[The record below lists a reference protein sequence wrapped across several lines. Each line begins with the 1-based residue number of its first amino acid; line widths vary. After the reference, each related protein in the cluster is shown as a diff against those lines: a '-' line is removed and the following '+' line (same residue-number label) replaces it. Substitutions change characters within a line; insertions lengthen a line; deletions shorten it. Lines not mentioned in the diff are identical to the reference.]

1 MHNIGR
7 IQRIEEHKKTRQK
20 TRPIIA
26 KFVQYD
32 DRNRVFRN
40 KKKLNG
46 QNISVTKS
54 LTKTR
59 MDKVKQAKET
69 DGFTNVWTYDGK
81 ILFKPDPNAK
91 QQICCS

>member
-1 MHNIGR
+1 MKNQTYKKTLHNIGR

-20 TRPIIA
+20 ARPIIA

-40 KKKLNG
+40 KKKLKG

-69 DGFTNVWTYDGK
+69 DGFTNV
-81 ILFKPDPNAK
+81 
-91 QQICCS
+91 

>member
-20 TRPIIA
+20 ARPIIA

-40 KKKLNG
+40 KKKLKG

-69 DGFTNVWTYDGK
+69 DGFTNV
-81 ILFKPDPNAK
+81 
-91 QQICCS
+91 